1 MSIETTRH
9 QSVRL
14 QACECYYGLSAGNG
28 KKEPC
33 RSLYRTNH
41 SVAVSIFS
49 SSKCWSELLEEF
61 YKRILRPRSADNAS
75 CVCCMLVG
83 RTFHSYHLH
92 ILQVFDGFLQRPAWR
107 LRIGNCI
114 VQPEVPNLEDKV
126 PASMDVSS
134 MLAVPSPAPPR
145 ERPVWHLGFRD

>member
-1 MSIETTRH
+1 ME
-9 QSVRL
+9 
-14 QACECYYGLSAGNG
+14 

-33 RSLYRTNH
+33 GSLYRTNH

-49 SSKCWSELLEEF
+49 SSKCWSALLEEF

-107 LRIGNCI
+107 LRVGNCG
-114 VQPEVPNLEDKV
+114 VQPGVPNLEDKSSRKHGRLLN
-126 PASMDVSS
+126 ARSSVSGS
-134 MLAVPSPAPPR
+134 AER
-145 ERPVWHLGFRD
+145 EACVALRV